1 MKAGEKIADFLRLCN
16 ASDALFE
23 FEDSRIQRD
32 FYNQITRLDNCEVAN
47 EMKAMKAAKKQLEY
61 IEIIEKMHRS
71 LKFRRRSKM

>member
-47 EMKAMKAAKKQLEY
+47 EMKAMKAAKNNWNISRLSKKC
-61 IEIIEKMHRS
+61 IEA
-71 LKFRRRSKM
+71 

>member
-47 EMKAMKAAKKQLEY
+47 EMKL
-61 IEIIEKMHRS
+61 
-71 LKFRRRSKM
+71 